1 MGIAFLDVRL
11 RNSPLLGLNTY
22 LRVPAF
28 SKLIVIIVPTVN
40 ARTAYMTG
48 AST

>member
-22 LRVPAF
+22 LRVPAL
-28 SKLIVIIVPTVN
+28 SKLTVIIVPTVN
-40 ARTAYMTG
+40 AWTALVTG
-48 AST
+48 EST